1 MQLMSRQRGISLLE
15 SMIAIVLVAL
25 GVLGILGVQLR
36 TLADTQTA
44 VRRAQAIRLIEDL
57 SERLKANPAALAPSV
72 LSRYE
77 VDWGDVTG
85 AVPDCSSGCGPGD
98 MARADV
104 VQWKQTVA
112 STMPLGNSRVFIVT
126 DTSSSSTN
134 TRAQLGVMVSWREN
148 ERERDSDSAAE
159 TAAYKTPFA
168 ISGIGTGVGST
179 TVSCPENRICHLQ
192 YLQPTLR
199 CLPYSAAAS
208 SSPVVTCP

>member
-1 MQLMSRQRGISLLE
+1 MQLRSRQRGISLLE

-57 SERLKANPAALAPSV
+57 SERLKANPAALAPGV

-77 VDWGDVTG
+77 VDWGDVSG
-85 AVPDCSSGCGPGD
+85 AVPNCTNGCGPGD
-98 MARADV
+98 MARADIA
-104 VQWKQTVA
+104 QWKQTVA
-112 STMPLGNSRVFIVT
+112 STMPLGDARVSIVT

-134 TRAQLGVMVSWREN
+134 TRAQLAVMVSWREN
-148 ERERDSDSAAE
+148 ERQRDGATAAQ
-159 TAAYKTPFA
+159 TAAYKTPLSTPA
-168 ISGIGTGVGST
+168 VGTGAGT
-179 TVSCPENRICHLQ
+179 ATVSCPENRSCHLQ

-208 SSPVVTCP
+208 SSPVVACP

>member
-1 MQLMSRQRGISLLE
+1 MRLRSVQRGISLLE

-57 SERLKANPAALAPSV
+57 SERLKANPAALAPGV

-85 AVPDCSSGCGPGD
+85 AVPGCANGCSPAD
-98 MARADV
+98 MARADIA
-104 VQWKQTVA
+104 QWKQTVA
-112 STMPLGNSRVFIVT
+112 STMPLGDANVSIVT
-126 DTSSSSTN
+126 DTTPNTN
-134 TRAQLGVMVSWREN
+134 TRAQLAVMIRWREN
-148 ERERDSDSAAE
+148 ERQRDGDTDAQ
-159 TAAYKTPFA
+159 TAAYKTLL
-168 ISGIGTGVGST
+168 SSEDVGSAAAGC
-179 TVSCPENRICHLQ
+179 SANYICHLQ

-199 CLPYSAAAS
+199 CQPFSAAAS
-208 SSPVVTCP
+208 SSPVVSCP